1 MDMSNTQ
8 DRVEAELKT
17 ILSDRAKGLQV
28 LDDSVVE
35 DMAMRA
41 KAEAAMDAAVNDN
54 DQKAYSAAK
63 SAMQTAADAAELHQK
78 RRDKLSNQPLIT
90 PSYYETT
97 KKALMDDMAQH
108 DAQSK
113 AKVIKLLKEIVV
125 ICNEDL
131 DYIKR
136 GNRILNTL
144 VFDVK
149 NEQDKGITD
158 FRGDSKMLAYRNV
171 NYPESQLEGV
181 LYHTVK
187 GCVLYKQLCDESG
200 E

>member
-1 MDMSNTQ
+1 MYNTQ
-8 DRVEAELKT
+8 DRVEAELNK

-63 SAMQTAADAAELHQK
+63 SAMQNATDAAELHQK
-78 RRDKLSNQPLIT
+78 RRDKLSSQPLIT
-90 PSYYETT
+90 PGYYETT

-113 AKVIKLLKEIVV
+113 AKVIKLLKEMEA

-131 DYIKR
+131 DYIRR
-136 GNRILNTL
+136 GNSILNTL

-149 NEQDKGITD
+149 NEHDKGITD

-171 NYPESQLEGV
+171 NYPESQLQAV
-181 LYHTVK
+181 INITVK
-187 GCVLYKQLCDESG
+187 GCVLYKQMCGESG